1 VTQYAIED
9 EMAACWLAGSFNPC
23 NGTSCAPAAPLEG
36 GAIEI
41 HRIGQ
46 DLDCIGLD
54 LSLSISTFLLGSVD
68 RLRLRGTWICS
79 FSGFFKLFL
88 MVAVEEIS
96 MNKKEIAKIGT
107 KKKEF
112 LEKTSR
118 LKNETVLD
126 QT

>member
-1 VTQYAIED
+1 MTQYAIED

-54 LSLSISTFLLGSVD
+54 LSLSLSTFLLGSVD

-79 FSGFFKLFL
+79 FSGFFKLFFNGGSGGDL
-88 MVAVEEIS
+88 HEQERNCKNWNEKKRISRENLQVEE
-96 MNKKEIAKIGT
+96 
-107 KKKEF
+107 
-112 LEKTSR
+112 
-118 LKNETVLD
+118 
-126 QT
+126 